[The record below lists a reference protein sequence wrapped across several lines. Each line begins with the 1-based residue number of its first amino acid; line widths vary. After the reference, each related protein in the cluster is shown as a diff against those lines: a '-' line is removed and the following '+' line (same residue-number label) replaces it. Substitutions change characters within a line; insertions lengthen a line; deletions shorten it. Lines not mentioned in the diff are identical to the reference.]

1 MPAYIAVDITIKDPE
16 TYDRYKTM
24 APASIAKYGG
34 TYLTRG
40 GATKT
45 LEGDWSPK
53 RFVILEFPTLDAAE
67 RWWNSP
73 EYAAAKALRQSCSDT
88 NMVLVEGKAFDPNQ
102 ALIRAL
108 SNSK

>member
-1 MPAYIAVDITIKDPE
+1 MPAYVCVDITITDP
-16 TYDRYKTM
+16 TKYDEYKLL

-45 LEGDWSPK
+45 LEGTWSPK
-53 RFVILEFPTLDAAE
+53 RFVILEFPTLEAAQH
-67 RWWNSP
+67 WWDSP
-73 EYAAAKALRQSCSDT
+73 EYAPAKALRQASADT

-108 SNSK
+108 SHSK